1 MIFFWN
7 KISIYDYVLHEYYV
21 SDLSRQRNEIMQ
33 KVCLFLFLLSPVLAL
48 VVFCNRRSPTTLSK
62 AATVLALVFGWV
74 HLFLP
79 TAYAL

>member
-1 MIFFWN
+1 MRGLN
-7 KISIYDYVLHEYYV
+7 EYSTLSYYA

-62 AATVLALVFGWV
+62 AAVVLALVFGWV

-79 TAYAL
+79 EAYDL